1 MSSPP
6 MVGIEEPSSGVS
18 GGGEGVSLTKSEEQE
33 REAVESE
40 LASAAALHP
49 PRWWADAKPEPAAQP
64 AAPGPG
70 GASSGDDPLG
80 VADPQTSFGWAFDR
94 DDEPRVRPPRRFN
107 RLLVVGVLVLV
118 VALVMLATN
127 LRDRARSGG
136 AENPGATS
144 GPTAPLAEYV
154 PRGLTL
160 MVFEDRVQIAWQPP
174 EHFGEV
180 LGYMVV
186 VQARDGTVIERVLLP
201 GRETTASFRS
211 PPMPSDGC
219 FVVAAL
225 IRAAQGLEP
234 MRTEPVCR

>member
-1 MSSPP
+1 MTTPSPTECHEFAADGGHRRTLVRSIRGRRGCFADQ
-6 MVGIEEPSSGVS
+6 VGGARAR
-18 GGGEGVSLTKSEEQE
+18 GR
-33 REAVESE
+33 REE

-211 PPMPSDGC
+211 PRCPPTGVSSS
-219 FVVAAL
+219 
-225 IRAAQGLEP
+225 RP
-234 MRTEPVCR
+234 